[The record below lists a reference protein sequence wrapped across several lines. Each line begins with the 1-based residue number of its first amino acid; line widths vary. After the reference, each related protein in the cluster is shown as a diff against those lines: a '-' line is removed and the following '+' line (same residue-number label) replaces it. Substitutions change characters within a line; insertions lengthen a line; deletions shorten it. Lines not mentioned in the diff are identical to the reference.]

1 MQIQNTQ
8 KCEKCSMVG
17 NYLEILN
24 GQNHYYC
31 EHHKSDK
38 SILLSVNGV
47 QSEFSKL
54 LPLLSIFALIGVLT
68 FLTAFIQQDKSSM
81 NLMML
86 MMAYFFLVFGVFKV
100 INLKNFADAYMTY
113 DIVAMKSRPYAFS
126 FPFIEIALSIMYFFY
141 IGGVYR
147 DIFTFVLMSIG
158 TVGVWNALK
167 KEDEIPC
174 ACLGMV
180 FKVPMTKV
188 TLFENLLMAV
198 MALYMVVAYLIM
210 GNMAM

>member
-1 MQIQNTQ
+1 MNEINQ

-17 NYLEILN
+17 NYLEIFN
-24 GQNHYYC
+24 GKNNYYC
-31 EHHKSDK
+31 EHHKSVK

-47 QSEFSKL
+47 QSEFSRL
-54 LPLLSIFALIGVLT
+54 LPLLSMFALVGVLT
-68 FLTAFIQQDKSSM
+68 FLTAFIQQDISSM

-86 MMAYFFLVFGVFKV
+86 MMAHFFFVFGTFKV

-113 DIVAMKSRPYAFS
+113 DIIAMKSRTYALG
-126 FPFIEIALSIMYFFY
+126 FPFIEITLGIMYFFY
-141 IGGVYR
+141 FGGVYR
-147 DIFTFVLMSIG
+147 DIFTFVLMSVG

-167 KEDEIPC
+167 NKDEIPC

-188 TLFENLLMAV
+188 TLSENLLMAI
-198 MALYMVVAYLIM
+198 MALYMVLAYLIM
-210 GNMAM
+210 GSMAI